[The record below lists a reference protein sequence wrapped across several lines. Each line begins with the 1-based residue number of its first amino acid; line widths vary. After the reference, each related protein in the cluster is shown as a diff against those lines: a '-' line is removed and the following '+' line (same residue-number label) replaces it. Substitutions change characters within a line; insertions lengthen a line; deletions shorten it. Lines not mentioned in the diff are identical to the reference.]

1 MFDWVLDVPLIP
13 AQIGDATAKSKFRNS
28 LIQRLALR
36 EKCGI
41 RSYSGPHSAQMREN
55 SDQNNSEYGLFLR
68 GLVFLFLTI

>member
-36 EKCGI
+36 EKCP
-41 RSYSGPHSAQMREN
+41 YSELFWSAFSPNAGKFGPK
-55 SDQNNSEYGLFLR
+55 
-68 GLVFLFLTI
+68 